1 MKPSKTLLPHTTIF
15 LRCLQFWRINK
26 LKDLTIKTSHKDL
39 VSKNISAQELTREI
53 LKRIKEMEQKI
64 NGFIRITEDLAINQ
78 AKKVDDLLANGQSIS
93 MISGVPASLK
103 DVLVTKDVVTTAGSK
118 ILENF
123 NPPYSATAA
132 EKLLDNGLVLVGKT
146 NMDEFAMG
154 ASTENSAYKITKNPW
169 DVSRVPGGS
178 SGGSAASVAAGMCI
192 YSLGSDTGGS
202 VRQPASFCG
211 IVGLKPT
218 YGRVSRYGLIAMA
231 SSLDQV
237 GPLTKNVYDSALLL
251 NFLAGKDS
259 MDSTTV
265 NERVPDF
272 TENLGKPIKGLK
284 IAMPKEYFG
293 EGLDSEVNN
302 KVEQAISK
310 LEALGAHID
319 QVNMPHADY
328 ALATYYLIVPSEV
341 SSNLARYD
349 GVRYGLRK
357 EGENLLDTYLKSRS
371 EGFGEEVRRR
381 IILGTYALS
390 SGYYEAYYLRAQKV
404 RTLIRQDFEKVFEKF
419 DVIVGPTT
427 PTTAFKIGE
436 KADPL
441 SMYLSDI
448 YTVSVNL
455 AGLPAISV
463 PCGKV
468 GDLPTTNYQL
478 PTTKLPVGLQII
490 GKKFDEETILRVAYN
505 FEQAK

>member
-1 MKPSKTLLPHTTIF
+1 
-15 LRCLQFWRINK
+15 
-26 LKDLTIKTSHKDL
+26 
-39 VSKNISAQELTREI
+39 
-53 LKRIKEMEQKI
+53 MEPKI

-211 IVGLKPT
+211 VVGLKPT

-231 SSLDQV
+231 SSLDQI
-237 GPLTKNVYDSALLL
+237 GPITKTVEDSAILL
-251 NFLAGKDS
+251 NIISGYDLKDATSAGNK
-259 MDSTTV
+259 
-265 NERVPDF
+265 VPDY
-272 TENLGKPIKGLK
+272 TKVLGKSVKGLK
-284 IAMPKEYFG
+284 IGLPKEFFG
-293 EGLDSEVNN
+293 EGISKDVKETILIAV
-302 KVEQAISK
+302 KVLENLGAKIVDISLPRSKEAIS
-310 LEALGAHID
+310 
-319 QVNMPHADY
+319 V
-328 ALATYYLIVPSEV
+328 YYLIMPSEV
-341 SSNLARYD
+341 SANLARYD
-349 GVRYGLRK
+349 GIRYGKTRDK
-357 EGENLLDTYLKSRS
+357 
-371 EGFGEEVRRR
+371 FGAEVKRRLM
-381 IILGTYALS
+381 LGTYALS
-390 SGYYEAYYLRAQKV
+390 SGYYDAYYLKAAKV
-404 RTLIRQDFEKVFEKF
+404 RTLIREEFSNAFKKIDC
-419 DVIVGPTT
+419 IVGPTA

-436 KADPL
+436 KIDNPL
-441 SMYLSDI
+441 AMYLADI
-448 YTVSVNL
+448 LTVSANL
-455 AGLPAISV
+455 AGIPAISL
-463 PCGKV
+463 PCGFIKGV
-468 GDLPTTNYQL
+468 
-478 PTTKLPVGLQII
+478 PVGLQIMANYWQ
-490 GKKFDEETILRVAYN
+490 EETIFQVAYAY
-505 FEQAK
+505 EQSQEWYARKPNL

>member
-1 MKPSKTLLPHTTIF
+1 M
-15 LRCLQFWRINK
+15 
-26 LKDLTIKTSHKDL
+26 KDLTIKTSHKDL

-53 LKRIKEMEQKI
+53 LKRIKEMEPKI

-169 DVSRVPGGS
+169 DESRVPGGS

-211 IVGLKPT
+211 VVGLKPT

-231 SSLDQV
+231 SSLDQI
-237 GPLTKNVYDSALLL
+237 GPITKTVEDSAILL
-251 NFLAGKDS
+251 NIISGFDSKDATS
-259 MDSTTV
+259 AV
-265 NERVPDF
+265 NKVPDY
-272 TENLGKPIKGLK
+272 TKVLGKSVKGLK
-284 IAMPKEYFG
+284 IGLPKEFFG
-293 EGLDSEVNN
+293 EGISKDVKETILIAV
-302 KVEQAISK
+302 KVLENLGAKIVDISLPRSKEAIS
-310 LEALGAHID
+310 
-319 QVNMPHADY
+319 V
-328 ALATYYLIVPSEV
+328 YYLIMPSEV
-341 SSNLARYD
+341 SANLARYD
-349 GVRYGLRK
+349 GIRYGKTRDK
-357 EGENLLDTYLKSRS
+357 
-371 EGFGEEVRRR
+371 FGAEVKRRLM
-381 IILGTYALS
+381 LGTYALS
-390 SGYYEAYYLRAQKV
+390 SGYYDAYYLKAAKV
-404 RTLIRQDFEKVFEKF
+404 RTLIREEFSNAFKKIDC
-419 DVIVGPTT
+419 IVGPTA

-436 KADPL
+436 KIDNPL
-441 SMYLSDI
+441 AMYLADI
-448 YTVSVNL
+448 LTVSANL
-455 AGLPAISV
+455 AGIPAISL
-463 PCGKV
+463 PCGFIKGV
-468 GDLPTTNYQL
+468 
-478 PTTKLPVGLQII
+478 PVGLQIMANYWQ
-490 GKKFDEETILRVAYN
+490 EETIFQVAYAY
-505 FEQAK
+505 EQSQELYARKPNL

>member
-1 MKPSKTLLPHTTIF
+1 MMD
-15 LRCLQFWRINK
+15 
-26 LKDLTIKTSHKDL
+26 LKKFTIKDVQDGMKKRDFSAKELHSEFLDLIEKENGKLNAYLSVAEFQEPADGELVGVSLAVKD
-39 VSKNISAQELTREI
+39 NIC
-53 LKRIKEMEQKI
+53 IKDTI
-64 NGFIRITEDLAINQ
+64 
-78 AKKVDDLLANGQSIS
+78 
-93 MISGVPASLK
+93 
-103 DVLVTKDVVTTAGSK
+103 TTAGSK
-118 ILENF
+118 ILKNHKAV
-123 NPPYSATAA
+123 YDATVISKLRSAGATF
-132 EKLLDNGLVLVGKT
+132 LGKT
-146 NMDEFAMG
+146 NLDEFAMG
-154 ASTENSAYKITKNPW
+154 ASTENSAFGVTKNPH
-169 DVSRVPGGS
+169 DHSRVSGGS
-178 SGGSAASVAAGMCI
+178 SGGAAAAVAAGLAVAA
-192 YSLGSDTGGS
+192 LGSDTGGS
-202 VRQPASFCG
+202 VRQPAAFCG

-231 SSLDQV
+231 SSLDQI

-404 RTLIRQDFEKVFEKF
+404 RTLIRQDFEKVFERF

-436 KADPL
+436 KVDPL

-463 PCGKV
+463 PCGFVTDGIGEK
-468 GDLPTTNYQL
+468 GSQAKSGSGISGESISGLGR
-478 PTTKLPVGLQII
+478 PVGLQII
-490 GKKFDEETILRVAYN
+490 GRKFDEETILRLAYQYN
-505 FEQAK
+505 GS

>member
-53 LKRIKEMEQKI
+53 LKRIKEMEPKI

-211 IVGLKPT
+211 VVGLKPT

-231 SSLDQV
+231 SSLDQI
-237 GPLTKNVYDSALLL
+237 GPITKTVEDSAILLNIISGYDS
-251 NFLAGKDS
+251 KDAT
-259 MDSTTV
+259 STG
-265 NERVPDF
+265 NKVPDY
-272 TENLGKPIKGLK
+272 TKVLGKSVKGLK
-284 IAMPKEYFG
+284 IGLPKEFFG
-293 EGLDSEVNN
+293 EGISKDVKETILIAV
-302 KVEQAISK
+302 KVLENLGAKIVDISLPRSKEAIS
-310 LEALGAHID
+310 
-319 QVNMPHADY
+319 V
-328 ALATYYLIVPSEV
+328 YYLIMPSEV
-341 SSNLARYD
+341 SANLARYD
-349 GVRYGLRK
+349 GIRYGKTRDK
-357 EGENLLDTYLKSRS
+357 
-371 EGFGEEVRRR
+371 FGAEVKRRLM
-381 IILGTYALS
+381 LGTYALS
-390 SGYYEAYYLRAQKV
+390 SGYYDAYYLKAAKV
-404 RTLIRQDFEKVFEKF
+404 RTLIREEFSNAFKKIDC
-419 DVIVGPTT
+419 IVGPTA

-436 KADPL
+436 KIDNPL
-441 SMYLSDI
+441 AMYLADI
-448 YTVSVNL
+448 LTVSANL
-455 AGLPAISV
+455 AGIPAISL
-463 PCGKV
+463 PCGFIKGV
-468 GDLPTTNYQL
+468 
-478 PTTKLPVGLQII
+478 PVGLQIMANYWQ
-490 GKKFDEETILRVAYN
+490 EETIFQVAYAY
-505 FEQAK
+505 EQSQEWYARKPNL

>member
-1 MKPSKTLLPHTTIF
+1 
-15 LRCLQFWRINK
+15 

-53 LKRIKEMEQKI
+53 LKRIKEMEPKI

-169 DVSRVPGGS
+169 DESRVPGGS

-211 IVGLKPT
+211 VVGLKPT

-231 SSLDQV
+231 SSLDQI
-237 GPLTKNVYDSALLL
+237 GPITKTVEDSAILL
-251 NFLAGKDS
+251 NIISGFDSKDATS
-259 MDSTTV
+259 AV
-265 NERVPDF
+265 NKVPDY
-272 TENLGKPIKGLK
+272 TKVLGKSVKGLK
-284 IAMPKEYFG
+284 IGLPKEFFG
-293 EGLDSEVNN
+293 EGISKDVKETILIAV
-302 KVEQAISK
+302 KVLENLGAKIVDISLPRSKEAIS
-310 LEALGAHID
+310 
-319 QVNMPHADY
+319 V
-328 ALATYYLIVPSEV
+328 YYLIMPSEV
-341 SSNLARYD
+341 SANLARYD
-349 GVRYGLRK
+349 GIRYGKTRDK
-357 EGENLLDTYLKSRS
+357 
-371 EGFGEEVRRR
+371 FGAEVKRRLM
-381 IILGTYALS
+381 LGTYALS
-390 SGYYEAYYLRAQKV
+390 SGYYDAYYLKAAKV
-404 RTLIRQDFEKVFEKF
+404 RTLIREEFSNAFKKIDC
-419 DVIVGPTT
+419 IVGPTA

-436 KADPL
+436 KIDNPL
-441 SMYLSDI
+441 AMYLADI
-448 YTVSVNL
+448 LTVSANL
-455 AGLPAISV
+455 AGIPAISL
-463 PCGKV
+463 PCGFIKGV
-468 GDLPTTNYQL
+468 
-478 PTTKLPVGLQII
+478 PVGLQIMANYWQ
-490 GKKFDEETILRVAYN
+490 EETIFQVAYAY
-505 FEQAK
+505 EQSQEWYARKPNL

>member
-1 MKPSKTLLPHTTIF
+1 MD
-15 LRCLQFWRINK
+15 
-26 LKDLTIKTSHKDL
+26 LKKFTIKDVQDGMKKRDFSAKELHSEFLDLIEKENGKLNAYLSVAEFQEPADGELVGVSLAVKD
-39 VSKNISAQELTREI
+39 NIC
-53 LKRIKEMEQKI
+53 IKDTI
-64 NGFIRITEDLAINQ
+64 
-78 AKKVDDLLANGQSIS
+78 
-93 MISGVPASLK
+93 
-103 DVLVTKDVVTTAGSK
+103 TTAGSK
-118 ILENF
+118 ILKNHKAV
-123 NPPYSATAA
+123 YDATVISKLRSAGATF
-132 EKLLDNGLVLVGKT
+132 LGKT
-146 NMDEFAMG
+146 NLDEFAMG
-154 ASTENSAYKITKNPW
+154 ASTENSAFGVTKNPH
-169 DVSRVPGGS
+169 DHSRVSGGS
-178 SGGSAASVAAGMCI
+178 SGGSAAAVAAGLAVAA
-192 YSLGSDTGGS
+192 LGSDTGGS
-202 VRQPASFCG
+202 IRQPAAFCG

-272 TENLGKPIKGLK
+272 TENLGKSIKGLK

-302 KVEQAISK
+302 KIEQAISK

-349 GVRYGLRK
+349 GIRYGLRK

-419 DVIVGPTT
+419 DAIVGPTT
-427 PTTAFKIGE
+427 PTPAFKIGE
-436 KADPL
+436 KENPL

-448 YTVSVNL
+448 YTVPVNL
-455 AGLPAISV
+455 AGLPGISV
-463 PCGKV
+463 PCGKIN
-468 GDLPTTNYQL
+468 G
-478 PTTKLPVGLQII
+478 LPVGFQII
-490 GKKFDEETILRVAYN
+490 GKKFDEETILRLAY
-505 FEQAK
+505 QHY

>member
-1 MKPSKTLLPHTTIF
+1 M
-15 LRCLQFWRINK
+15 
-26 LKDLTIKTSHKDL
+26 KDLTIKTSHKDL

-53 LKRIKEMEQKI
+53 LKRIKEMEPKI

-211 IVGLKPT
+211 VVGLKPT

-231 SSLDQV
+231 SSLDQI
-237 GPLTKNVYDSALLL
+237 GPITKTVEDSAILL
-251 NFLAGKDS
+251 NIISGFDSKDATS
-259 MDSTTV
+259 AV
-265 NERVPDF
+265 NKVPDY
-272 TENLGKPIKGLK
+272 TKVLGKSVKGLK
-284 IAMPKEYFG
+284 IGLPKEFFG
-293 EGLDSEVNN
+293 EGISKDVKETILIAV
-302 KVEQAISK
+302 KVLENLGAKIVDISLPRSKEAIS
-310 LEALGAHID
+310 
-319 QVNMPHADY
+319 V
-328 ALATYYLIVPSEV
+328 YYLIMPSEV
-341 SSNLARYD
+341 SANLARYD
-349 GVRYGLRK
+349 GIRYGKTRDK
-357 EGENLLDTYLKSRS
+357 
-371 EGFGEEVRRR
+371 FGAEVKRRLM
-381 IILGTYALS
+381 LGTYALS
-390 SGYYEAYYLRAQKV
+390 SGYYDAYYLKAAKV
-404 RTLIRQDFEKVFEKF
+404 RTLIREEFSNAFKKIDC
-419 DVIVGPTT
+419 IVGPTA

-436 KADPL
+436 KIDNPL
-441 SMYLSDI
+441 AMYLADI
-448 YTVSVNL
+448 LTVSANL
-455 AGLPAISV
+455 AGIPAISL
-463 PCGKV
+463 PCGFIKGV
-468 GDLPTTNYQL
+468 
-478 PTTKLPVGLQII
+478 PVGLQIMANYWQ
-490 GKKFDEETILRVAYN
+490 EETIFQVAYAY
-505 FEQAK
+505 EQSQEWYARKPNL

>member
-1 MKPSKTLLPHTTIF
+1 VMD
-15 LRCLQFWRINK
+15 
-26 LKDLTIKTSHKDL
+26 LKKFTIKDVQDGMKKRDFSAKELHSEFLDLIEKENGKLNAYLSVAEFQEPADGELVGVSLAVKD
-39 VSKNISAQELTREI
+39 NIC
-53 LKRIKEMEQKI
+53 IKDTI
-64 NGFIRITEDLAINQ
+64 
-78 AKKVDDLLANGQSIS
+78 
-93 MISGVPASLK
+93 
-103 DVLVTKDVVTTAGSK
+103 TTAGSK
-118 ILENF
+118 ILKNHKAV
-123 NPPYSATAA
+123 YDATVISKLRSAGATF
-132 EKLLDNGLVLVGKT
+132 LGKT
-146 NMDEFAMG
+146 NLDEFAMG
-154 ASTENSAYKITKNPW
+154 ASTENSAFGVTKNPH
-169 DVSRVPGGS
+169 DHSRVSGGS
-178 SGGSAASVAAGMCI
+178 SGGSAAAVAAGLAVAA
-192 YSLGSDTGGS
+192 LGSDTGGS
-202 VRQPASFCG
+202 IRQPAAFCG

-272 TENLGKPIKGLK
+272 TENLGKSIKGLK

-302 KVEQAISK
+302 KIEQAISK

-349 GVRYGLRK
+349 GIRYGLRK

-404 RTLIRQDFEKVFEKF
+404 RTLIRQDFEKVFERF

-436 KADPL
+436 KVDPL

-468 GDLPTTNYQL
+468 GDLP
-478 PTTKLPVGLQII
+478 VGLQII
-490 GKKFDEETILRVAYN
+490 GRKFDEETILRLAYQYN
-505 FEQAK
+505 GS

>member
-1 MKPSKTLLPHTTIF
+1 M
-15 LRCLQFWRINK
+15 
-26 LKDLTIKTSHKDL
+26 KDLTIKTSHKDL

-53 LKRIKEMEQKI
+53 LKRIKEMEPKI

-78 AKKVDDLLANGQSIS
+78 AKKVDDLLANGESIN

-211 IVGLKPT
+211 VVGLKPT

-231 SSLDQV
+231 SSLDQI
-237 GPLTKNVYDSALLL
+237 GPITKTVEDSAILL
-251 NFLAGKDS
+251 NIISGFDSKDATS
-259 MDSTTV
+259 AV
-265 NERVPDF
+265 NKVPDY
-272 TENLGKPIKGLK
+272 TKVLGKSVKGLK
-284 IAMPKEYFG
+284 IGLPKEFFG
-293 EGLDSEVNN
+293 EGISKDVKETILIAV
-302 KVEQAISK
+302 KVLENLGAKIVDISLPRSKEAIS
-310 LEALGAHID
+310 
-319 QVNMPHADY
+319 V
-328 ALATYYLIVPSEV
+328 YYLIMPSEV
-341 SSNLARYD
+341 SANLARYD
-349 GVRYGLRK
+349 GIRYGKTRDK
-357 EGENLLDTYLKSRS
+357 
-371 EGFGEEVRRR
+371 FGAEVKRRLM
-381 IILGTYALS
+381 LGTYALS
-390 SGYYEAYYLRAQKV
+390 SGYYDAYYLKAAKV
-404 RTLIRQDFEKVFEKF
+404 RTLIREEFSNAFKKIDC
-419 DVIVGPTT
+419 IVGPTA

-436 KADPL
+436 KIDNPL
-441 SMYLSDI
+441 AMYLADI
-448 YTVSVNL
+448 LTVSANL
-455 AGLPAISV
+455 AGIPAISL
-463 PCGKV
+463 PCGFIKGV
-468 GDLPTTNYQL
+468 
-478 PTTKLPVGLQII
+478 PVGLQIMANYWQ
-490 GKKFDEETILRVAYN
+490 EETIFQVAYAY
-505 FEQAK
+505 EQSQEWYARKPNL

>member
-1 MKPSKTLLPHTTIF
+1 M
-15 LRCLQFWRINK
+15 
-26 LKDLTIKTSHKDL
+26 KDLTIKTSHKDL

-53 LKRIKEMEQKI
+53 LKRIKEMEPKI

-169 DVSRVPGGS
+169 DESRVPGGS

-211 IVGLKPT
+211 VVGLKPT

-231 SSLDQV
+231 SSLDQI
-237 GPLTKNVYDSALLL
+237 GPITKTVEDSAILL
-251 NFLAGKDS
+251 NIISGFDSKDATS
-259 MDSTTV
+259 AV
-265 NERVPDF
+265 NKVPDY
-272 TENLGKPIKGLK
+272 TKVLGKSVKGLK
-284 IAMPKEYFG
+284 IGLPKEFFG
-293 EGLDSEVNN
+293 EGISKDVKETILIAV
-302 KVEQAISK
+302 KVLENLGAKIVDISLPRSKEAIS
-310 LEALGAHID
+310 
-319 QVNMPHADY
+319 V
-328 ALATYYLIVPSEV
+328 YYLIMPSEV
-341 SSNLARYD
+341 SANLARYD
-349 GVRYGLRK
+349 GIRYGKTRDK
-357 EGENLLDTYLKSRS
+357 
-371 EGFGEEVRRR
+371 FGAEVKRRLM
-381 IILGTYALS
+381 LGTYALS
-390 SGYYEAYYLRAQKV
+390 SGYYDAYYLKAAKV
-404 RTLIRQDFEKVFEKF
+404 RTLIREEFSNAFKKIDC
-419 DVIVGPTT
+419 IVGPTA

-436 KADPL
+436 KIDNPL
-441 SMYLSDI
+441 AMYLADI
-448 YTVSVNL
+448 LTVSANL
-455 AGLPAISV
+455 AGIPAISL
-463 PCGKV
+463 PCGFIKGV
-468 GDLPTTNYQL
+468 
-478 PTTKLPVGLQII
+478 PVGLQIMANYWQ
-490 GKKFDEETILRVAYN
+490 EETIFQVAYAY
-505 FEQAK
+505 EQSQEWYARKPNL

>member
-1 MKPSKTLLPHTTIF
+1 M
-15 LRCLQFWRINK
+15 
-26 LKDLTIKTSHKDL
+26 KDLTIKTSHKDL

-53 LKRIKEMEQKI
+53 LKRIKEMEPKI

-169 DVSRVPGGS
+169 DESRVPGGS

-211 IVGLKPT
+211 VVGLKPT

-231 SSLDQV
+231 SSLDQI
-237 GPLTKNVYDSALLL
+237 GPITKTVEDSAILL
-251 NFLAGKDS
+251 NIISGFDSKDATS
-259 MDSTTV
+259 AV
-265 NERVPDF
+265 NKVPDY
-272 TENLGKPIKGLK
+272 TKVLGKSVKGLK
-284 IAMPKEYFG
+284 IGLPKEFFG
-293 EGLDSEVNN
+293 EGISKDVKETILIAV
-302 KVEQAISK
+302 KVLENLGAKIVDISLPRSKEAIS
-310 LEALGAHID
+310 
-319 QVNMPHADY
+319 V
-328 ALATYYLIVPSEV
+328 YYLIMPSEV
-341 SSNLARYD
+341 SANLARYD
-349 GVRYGLRK
+349 GIRYGKTRDK
-357 EGENLLDTYLKSRS
+357 
-371 EGFGEEVRRR
+371 FGAEVKRRLM
-381 IILGTYALS
+381 LGTYALS
-390 SGYYEAYYLRAQKV
+390 SGYYDAYYLKAAKV
-404 RTLIRQDFEKVFEKF
+404 RTLIREEFSNAFKKIDC
-419 DVIVGPTT
+419 IVGPTA

-436 KADPL
+436 KIDNPL
-441 SMYLSDI
+441 AMYLADI
-448 YTVSVNL
+448 LTVSANL
-455 AGLPAISV
+455 AGIPAISL
-463 PCGKV
+463 PCGFIKGV
-468 GDLPTTNYQL
+468 
-478 PTTKLPVGLQII
+478 PVGLQIMANYWQ
-490 GKKFDEETILRVAYN
+490 EETIFQVAYAY
-505 FEQAK
+505 EQSQEWYTRKPNL